1 MKHTLRSLWK
11 GLCTMKVSHSWRCE
25 TALWQNDRPLCQPK
39 TLQLSLRFCLWKA
52 LVTLL
57 GGVLM
62 LGLVAAAKAGKRP
75 KACLPPPEEQE

>member
-25 TALWQNDRPLCQPK
+25 TTLWQNDRPLCQPK

-52 LVTLL
+52 MLALL
-57 GGVLM
+57 GGAM
-62 LGLVAAAKAGKRP
+62 LLALAKALPGKS
-75 KACLPPPEEQE
+75 KKCCLPPPEEQE